1 MLINQH
7 FSTNLKQKKLKCK
20 THIFRFVGAI
30 GFLIFLLNLN
40 SPIHA
45 QSINNTLA
53 AAKKSFYKL
62 DYPQAIE
69 SYQQVLMVDSV
80 NPKALEGLI
89 EIYLYR
95 YEIYDSAEVYILK
108 RMHNMAADTNEMIF
122 YDYAN
127 CLRLQ
132 EKQYEAIDQ
141 YLYFKQNGLRQNKYS
156 YLEPDV
162 NTYLE
167 TCRYAIKN
175 KSIVNDNNTY
185 TVENMDFY
193 INSVDSEYTPV
204 FIEEDSLLLFNARY
218 KDFETEEITEGNK
231 YYENI
236 YYFDLVE
243 SVSSSYNPGIEQENH
258 HAVIGR
264 RSDNKDILIFYKNK
278 IWISSIAEDRLNK
291 IVPLPD
297 ELGKFYFQPHG
308 VFADS
313 GKTLIFSAMTRPE
326 VEGGNLNIY
335 VSHLVGEKWSAPKP
349 LSAVIN
355 TEKDEDSPFLSNDG
369 KTLYFSSKGHNSS
382 GGYDFYKSELIDGEW
397 SYPENLGYPMN
408 SAGDDIYLS
417 FTDDERSGFF
427 SSNRNGGFGGM
438 DIYTFAVD
446 QKTIEGIVYD
456 KLGAPLPDVLVT
468 LLNKADQSEKYA
480 MSDANGKFNFRV
492 DADQEFKVL
501 GTRENYF
508 DGKNTVD
515 TKSTEKVIQTDLM
528 LEKDPGLSIY
538 AVVTD
543 KKTSHALDSV
553 KMTITDNMTGISE
566 IYLTPNTGDFRKA
579 IADKKLGDRGSYN
592 FTFEKEGY
600 LSKTITY
607 NTVFDKE
614 GIYNV
619 HSDMDISLEKIE
631 VGTDLSKIIDINP
644 IYFDVNKSII
654 RPDAALE
661 LDKIVKVMNENPNMV
676 IELGSHTDSR
686 GSASSNESLS
696 DRRAKASADYIKA
709 RITNPDRITGK
720 GYGETRLVNECADG
734 VNCSKDK
741 HQENRRTEFIIVRL

>member
-1 MLINQH
+1 MIRLTYFRLSPLTPLLLLGILMH
-7 FSTNLKQKKLKCK
+7 TNLRAQ
-20 THIFRFVGAI
+20 RSI
-30 GFLIFLLNLN
+30 GNDLNE
-40 SPIHA
+40 
-45 QSINNTLA
+45 
-53 AAKKSFYKL
+53 AKKEAFQL
-62 DYPQAIE
+62 NYPTAIDLFKG
-69 SYQQVLMVDSV
+69 VLMVDST
-80 NPKALEGLI
+80 NEKALEGLI
-89 EIYLYR
+89 DIYLYR

-108 RMHNMAADTNEMIF
+108 RMNTMVDTNELIF
-122 YDYAN
+122 FDYAN

-132 EKQYEAIDQ
+132 ERQYEAIDQ
-141 YLYFKQNGLRQNKYS
+141 YLFFKQNGMRQNKHA

-175 KSIVNDNNTY
+175 KSVVNDNNTY
-185 TVENMDFY
+185 SVENMDFY

-218 KDFETEEITEGNK
+218 KDFETEEVTDGNK

-264 RSDNKDILIFYKNK
+264 RQDNNDILIFYKNK
-278 IWISSIAEDRLNK
+278 IWISSIEQDRLNE
-291 IVPLPD
+291 IEPLPA

-313 GKTLIFSAMTRPE
+313 GKTIIFSAMTRPE
-326 VEGGNLNIY
+326 AEGGDLNIY
-335 VSHLVGEKWSAPKP
+335 ISTLQGEKWSAPKP
-349 LSAVIN
+349 ISAVIN
-355 TEKDEDSPFLSNDG
+355 TEKDEDSPYLSNDG

-382 GGYDFYKSELIDGEW
+382 GGYDFYKSELVNGEW
-397 SYPENLGYPMN
+397 GYPENLGYPMN
-408 SAGDDIYLS
+408 SAGDDIYLT
-417 FTDDERSGFF
+417 FTADEKTGFF
-427 SSNRNGGFGGM
+427 SSNRAGGFGGM
-438 DIYTFAVD
+438 DIYTFTVD
-446 QKTIEGIVYD
+446 QKTIEGIAYD
-456 KLGAPLPDVLVT
+456 KLGAPLPGVLIT
-468 LLNKADQSEKYA
+468 LINSLDKTEKYA
-480 MSDANGKFNFRV
+480 LSDEDGKFNFRV
-492 DADQEFKVL
+492 DADQEFALL
-501 GTRENYF
+501 GTRDNYF
-508 DGKNTVD
+508 SGKNNVN
-515 TKSTEKVIQTDLM
+515 TKSIEKIILTDVM
-528 LEKDPGLSIY
+528 LEKDPGISIY
-538 AVVTD
+538 AIVTD
-543 KKTSHALDSV
+543 KKTSLALDSV
-553 KMTITDNMTGISE
+553 KMTITDNMTGSSE
-566 IYLTPNTGDFRKA
+566 TYLTPETGDYRKA
-579 IADKKLGDRGSYN
+579 IADKKLNERGSYN

-614 GIYNV
+614 GVYDL
-619 HSDMDISLEKIE
+619 HTDMDITLEKIE
-631 VGTDLSKIIDINP
+631 VGTDLSTIIDINP
-644 IYFDVNKSII
+644 IYFDVNKSNI
-654 RPDAALE
+654 RPDAATE
-661 LDKIVKVMNENPNMV
+661 LDKIVKVMNENPNMM

-686 GSASSNESLS
+686 GSATSNEALS

>member
-1 MLINQH
+1 M
-7 FSTNLKQKKLKCK
+7 NLKNRRY
-20 THIFRFVGAI
+20 RFLEVL
-30 GFLIFLLNLN
+30 GFLCLWLNFG

-45 QSINNTLA
+45 QKSINSDLND
-53 AAKKSFYKL
+53 AKKEAFQL
-62 DYPQAIE
+62 NYPVAIDLFKG
-69 SYQQVLMVDSV
+69 VLTIDST
-80 NPKALEGLI
+80 NEKALEGLI
-89 EIYLYR
+89 DIYLYR
-95 YEIYDSAEVYILK
+95 YEIYDSAEVYLLK
-108 RMHNMAADTNEMIF
+108 RMNSMLNTNELVF
-122 YDYAN
+122 FDYAN

-132 EKQYEAIDQ
+132 ERQYEAIDQ
-141 YLYFKQNGLRQNKYS
+141 YLYFKQNWMRLNKYA

-162 NTYLE
+162 NNYLE

-175 KSIVNDNNTY
+175 KGIVNDNNTY

-264 RSDNKDILIFYKNK
+264 KEDNDDILIFYQNK
-278 IWISSIAEDRLNK
+278 IWISSIEQDRLNE
-291 IVPLPD
+291 IVPLPE

-313 GKTLIFSAMTRPE
+313 GKTIIFSAMTRPTE
-326 VEGGNLNIY
+326 QGGNLNIY
-335 VSHLVGEKWSAPKP
+335 ISKFDGNKWSVPKP

-355 TEKDEDSPFLSNDG
+355 TEKDEDSPYLSKDG

-382 GGYDFYKSELIDGEW
+382 GGYDLYRSELVNGEW
-397 SYPENLGYPMN
+397 TYPENLGYPMN
-408 SAGDDIYLS
+408 SAGDDIYLT
-417 FTDDERSGFF
+417 FAQDEKIGFF
-427 SSNRNGGFGGM
+427 SSNRTGGFGGM

-446 QKTIEGIVYD
+446 QKTIEGVAYD
-456 KLGAPLPDVLVT
+456 KLGAPLTGVLIT
-468 LLNKADQSEKYA
+468 LVNVADQSEKYA
-480 MSDANGKFNFRV
+480 LSDETGKFNFRV
-492 DADQEFKVL
+492 DADQEFSLL
-501 GTRENYF
+501 GTRDNYF
-508 DGKNTVD
+508 SGKNKVD
-515 TKSTEKVIQTDLM
+515 TKSIEKVILTDVI
-528 LEKDPGLSIY
+528 LEKDPGISIY
-538 AVVTD
+538 AIVTD
-543 KKTSHALDSV
+543 KKTSAALDSV
-553 KMTITDNMTGISE
+553 KMTITDNMTGVSE
-566 IYLTPNTGDFRKA
+566 TYLTPASGDYRKA
-579 IADKKLGDRGSYN
+579 IADKKLNDRGSYN

-614 GIYNV
+614 GIYDL
-619 HSDMDISLEKIE
+619 HTDMDISLEKIE

-644 IYFDVNKSII
+644 IYFDVNKADI
-654 RPDAALE
+654 RPDAAIE
-661 LDKIVKVMNENPNMV
+661 LDKIVKVMNENPNMM

-686 GSASSNESLS
+686 GSATSNEALS
-696 DRRAKASADYIKA
+696 DRRAKASAEYIKA

-720 GYGETRLVNECADG
+720 GYGETRLVNECGDG
-734 VNCSKDK
+734 VNCSKEK